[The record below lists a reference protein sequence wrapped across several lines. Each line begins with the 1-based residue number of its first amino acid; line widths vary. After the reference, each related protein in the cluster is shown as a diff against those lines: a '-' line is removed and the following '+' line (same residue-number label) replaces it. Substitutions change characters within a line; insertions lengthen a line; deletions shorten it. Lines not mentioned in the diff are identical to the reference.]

1 MALLYI
7 LFYLKYT
14 EILGIAF
21 HLSEGFYKSVTQAR
35 NTNKNA
41 TNTPNISTNGKHIQL
56 QATNY
61 PILHAQKSTAFTIF
75 NFSKNK
81 IHFGTVLLV

>member
-21 HLSEGFYKSVTQAR
+21 HLSEGFYKSVT
-35 NTNKNA
+35 
-41 TNTPNISTNGKHIQL
+41 
-56 QATNY
+56 
-61 PILHAQKSTAFTIF
+61 
-75 NFSKNK
+75 
-81 IHFGTVLLV
+81 